1 MLDDS
6 DIIIRRVGGGAIL
19 IIADVGW
26 SDWLAEDN
34 LWTGGTVVRDNVQSY
49 INSLTDPSPDSLPAP
64 DVADDVSIGERVV
77 WIDDVLGCACYP
89 CRA

>member
-49 INSLTDPSPDSLPAP
+49 IISLTDHSPDALAAP
-64 DVADDVSIGERVV
+64 YVADGESVGERVV
-77 WIDDVLGCACYP
+77 WIDDVLGCPGYP
-89 CRA
+89 RRA